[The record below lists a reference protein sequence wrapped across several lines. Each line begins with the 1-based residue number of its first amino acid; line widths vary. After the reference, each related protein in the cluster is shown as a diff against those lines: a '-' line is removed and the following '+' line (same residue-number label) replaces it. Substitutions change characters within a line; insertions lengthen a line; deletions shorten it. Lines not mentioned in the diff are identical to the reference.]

1 MSDLQKV
8 KELRRA
14 TGAGFKDCNNA
25 LKEANGDV
33 EKSLEIL
40 RIKGITKASKKMSR
54 VANEGLVSITENEIE
69 SEKIDVF
76 SLQTKDK
83 TDSIKVDET
92 LNSKEIKIIGLY
104 DPEDFGLKIDM
115 WSNSNGDQLKYLFSN
130 LAKINLS
137 RDASEL
143 MNIVLLT
150 NAYYPKKN
158 ISEKDFLKIKSDWLI
173 KHNNLEL
180 IEEYLIKN
188 DILNLHP
195 KLSKYLVDKY
205 LSESKL
211 DKACKIFLNN
221 SEPIKN
227 NYLSKFN
234 IYCLINNGKKD
245 EAQLIF
251 DLKKELGF
259 NDQYFENKLNY
270 LFGYT
275 NKIDK
280 AVSEKSIL
288 EFHLAHKTNPEF
300 FFEPKE
306 NTNPLIWKYLAASN
320 LLYQTNEIDLDELE
334 KIELIEYA
342 THNKNYLEDDLF
354 QIYKRFQFT
363 IDQFLNVKTVF
374 KSLTNIESRALLYQ
388 SVLLESDI
396 NKKIELMKLLKE
408 AFIKDK
414 IGNAFEEKLKDLLQD
429 IELDQISSK
438 HTSFYLENINTDEKK
453 QTKIKYNDDLLHQS
467 KLIKY
472 FIGEYNQTK
481 IEKDL
486 NNFLKKIKKDKK
498 YSISK
503 KDIILIESLKSDG
516 IKIDKKYDNLYKIL
530 DSEMPTDIQVMVNNN
545 ESASTILRIIE
556 VIGQD
561 ELSTLDEDTL
571 FFIISALNQL
581 NIDSIRNKILLKV
594 LPLKV

>member
-1 MSDLQKV
+1 MKILKLLNKTYLSIPIIFLFLIVNSFSENEPVDIWNIDKEQIQENSEN
-8 KELRRA
+8 KEL
-14 TGAGFKDCNNA
+14 
-25 LKEANGDV
+25 
-33 EKSLEIL
+33 I
-40 RIKGITKASKKMSR
+40 
-54 VANEGLVSITENEIE
+54 SITESDFET
-69 SEKIDVF
+69 EKIDVF
-76 SLQTKDK
+76 KMQIKNSS
-83 TDSIKVDET
+83 DSIKVDET

-104 DPEDFGLKIDM
+104 DPEDFGLKINM

-137 RDASEL
+137 QDASEL

-150 NAYYPKKN
+150 NAHYPNKN

-195 KLSKYLVDKY
+195 KLAKHLVDKY
-205 LSESKL
+205 LSETEL

-221 SEPIKN
+221 SEPIEN
-227 NYLSKFN
+227 DYLSKFN
-234 IYCLINNGKKD
+234 IYCLINNGKKE

-259 NDQYFENKLNY
+259 NEKYFESKLNY

-275 NKIDK
+275 NKVDTAI
-280 AVSEKSIL
+280 SEKNIL
-288 EFHLAHKTNPEF
+288 EFHLAHKTNPDF
-300 FFEPKE
+300 SFEPRE

-320 LLYQTNEIDLDELE
+320 LLYQTNEIDLNELE
-334 KIELIEYA
+334 KIELVEYA

-354 QIYKRFQFT
+354 QIYKRFQFN
-363 IDQFLNVKTVF
+363 IDQLLSAKAVF
-374 KSLTNIESRALLYQ
+374 KSLTKIESRALLYQ
-388 SVLLESDI
+388 TLLLESDI

-408 AFIKDK
+408 SFIEDK
-414 IGNAFEEKLKDLLQD
+414 IENAFEEKLKDLLKE
-429 IELDQISSK
+429 IELDQISSE
-438 HTSFYLENINTDEKK
+438 HTSFYLENINTDGKK
-453 QTKIKYNDDLLHQS
+453 QTKIRYNDDLLHQS

-472 FIGEYNQTK
+472 FNGDYSQTK

-486 NNFLKKIKKDKK
+486 NNFLKKIKKNKK
-498 YSISK
+498 YLLSK

-516 IKIDKKYDNLYKIL
+516 VKVEKKYDNLYEIL
-530 DSEMPTDIQVMVNNN
+530 DSEMPTDIQVMINNN
-545 ESASTILRIIE
+545 ESASAILRIIE

-561 ELSTLDEDTL
+561 ELNALDEDTL

-581 NIDSIRNKILLKV
+581 NIDFIRNKILLKI

>member
-1 MSDLQKV
+1 MKILKLLNKTYLSILIILIFSMANSFSENEPVDIWNIDKDQIQENSENN
-8 KELRRA
+8 EL
-14 TGAGFKDCNNA
+14 
-25 LKEANGDV
+25 
-33 EKSLEIL
+33 I
-40 RIKGITKASKKMSR
+40 
-54 VANEGLVSITENEIE
+54 SITESEIE
-69 SEKIDVF
+69 TERIDIF
-76 SLQTKDK
+76 NMQIKDSSS
-83 TDSIKVDET
+83 SIKFDET

-115 WSNSNGDQLKYLFSN
+115 WSKSNGDQLKYLFSN
-130 LAKINLS
+130 LSKINLS
-137 RDASEL
+137 QDASEI
-143 MNIVLLT
+143 MNIILLT
-150 NAYYPKKN
+150 NAYYPNKN
-158 ISEKDFLKIKSDWLI
+158 ISEKDFLKIKSDWLM
-173 KHNNLEL
+173 KYNNLEL

-195 KLSKYLVDKY
+195 KLTKYLVDNY
-205 LSESKL
+205 LSVSKL
-211 DKACKIFLNN
+211 DKACKIFLSN
-221 SEPIKN
+221 SEPIEN

-234 IYCLINNGKKD
+234 IYCLIKNGKK
-245 EAQLIF
+245 EQAQLIF

-259 NDQYFENKLNY
+259 NEKYFENKLNY

-275 NKIDK
+275 NEIDK
-280 AVSEKSIL
+280 TISENNIL

-300 FFEPKE
+300 SFEPKE
-306 NTNPLIWKYLAASN
+306 NTNPLIWKYLATSN

-342 THNKNYLEDDLF
+342 THNKNYLENDLF
-354 QIYKRFQFT
+354 QIYKRFQFN

-374 KSLTNIESRALLYQ
+374 KSLKNIQSRALLYQ

-414 IGNAFEEKLKDLLQD
+414 IGAAFEDKLSELLED
-429 IELDQISSK
+429 IELDQISSM
-438 HTSFYLENINTDEKK
+438 HTSFYLENINIDKKK

-472 FIGEYNQTK
+472 FNGDYNPTK

-486 NNFLKKIKKDKK
+486 NNFLKKIKKNKN
-498 YSISK
+498 YSLSK

-530 DSEMPTDIQVMVNNN
+530 DSEMPTDIQVMINNN

-581 NIDSIRNKILLKV
+581 NLDSLRNKILLKV

>member
-1 MSDLQKV
+1 MKILRLLNKIYLSILIIFFFSIVNSFSQDEPVDIWNIDKEQIKENSEN
-8 KELRRA
+8 KEL
-14 TGAGFKDCNNA
+14 
-25 LKEANGDV
+25 
-33 EKSLEIL
+33 I
-40 RIKGITKASKKMSR
+40 
-54 VANEGLVSITENEIE
+54 SITANEIE
-69 SEKIDVF
+69 TEKIDVF
-76 SLQTKDK
+76 NMQTKDRS
-83 TDSIKVDET
+83 DSIKVDET
-92 LNSKEIKIIGLY
+92 LYSKEIKIIGLY

-205 LSESKL
+205 LSKSEL

-227 NYLSKFN
+227 DYLSKFN

-259 NDQYFENKLNY
+259 NDQYFENKLNH

-275 NKIDK
+275 NEIDK
-280 AVSEKSIL
+280 TISEKSIL

-300 FFEPKE
+300 SFEPKE

-320 LLYQTNEIDLDELE
+320 LLYQTDEIDLDELE

-342 THNKNYLEDDLF
+342 THNKN
-354 QIYKRFQFT
+354 
-363 IDQFLNVKTVF
+363 
-374 KSLTNIESRALLYQ
+374 
-388 SVLLESDI
+388 
-396 NKKIELMKLLKE
+396 
-408 AFIKDK
+408 
-414 IGNAFEEKLKDLLQD
+414 
-429 IELDQISSK
+429 SS
-438 HTSFYLENINTDEKK
+438 
-453 QTKIKYNDDLLHQS
+453 
-467 KLIKY
+467 
-472 FIGEYNQTK
+472 
-481 IEKDL
+481 
-486 NNFLKKIKKDKK
+486 
-498 YSISK
+498 
-503 KDIILIESLKSDG
+503 
-516 IKIDKKYDNLYKIL
+516 
-530 DSEMPTDIQVMVNNN
+530 
-545 ESASTILRIIE
+545 
-556 VIGQD
+556 
-561 ELSTLDEDTL
+561 
-571 FFIISALNQL
+571 
-581 NIDSIRNKILLKV
+581 
-594 LPLKV
+594 

>member
-1 MSDLQKV
+1 MKILKLLNKTYLPILIIFLFSMVNSFSENEPVDIWNIDKDQIKENSEN
-8 KELRRA
+8 KEL
-14 TGAGFKDCNNA
+14 
-25 LKEANGDV
+25 
-33 EKSLEIL
+33 I
-40 RIKGITKASKKMSR
+40 
-54 VANEGLVSITENEIE
+54 SITENDLETG
-69 SEKIDVF
+69 KIDVF
-76 SLQTKDK
+76 KMQTKDSSV
-83 TDSIKVDET
+83 SIKVDET

-104 DPEDFGLKIDM
+104 DPEDFDLKINM

-137 RDASEL
+137 QDASEL

-150 NAYYPKKN
+150 NAYYPNKN
-158 ISEKDFLKIKSDWLI
+158 INEKDFLKIKSDWLI

-205 LSESKL
+205 LSVSEI
-211 DKACKIFLNN
+211 DKACRVFLNN

-227 NYLSKFN
+227 DYLSKFN
-234 IYCLINNGKKD
+234 IYCLIKNGKKD

-251 DLKKELGF
+251 ELKKELGF
-259 NDQYFENKLNY
+259 NEQYFENKINY
-270 LFGYT
+270 IFGYT
-275 NKIDK
+275 NEVDETI
-280 AVSEKSIL
+280 SEKNIL

-300 FFEPKE
+300 YFEPKE

-320 LLYQTNEIDLDELE
+320 LLYQTNEIDLNELE
-334 KIELIEYA
+334 KIKLVEYA

-354 QIYKRFQFT
+354 QIYKRFQFN
-363 IDQFLNVKTVF
+363 IDQLLNAKAVF
-374 KSLTNIESRALLYQ
+374 KSLTSIESRALLYQ
-388 SVLLESDI
+388 TVLLESDI
-396 NKKIELMKLLKE
+396 NKKIELMKLLKD

-414 IGNAFEEKLKDLLQD
+414 IGNAFEKKLKDLLKE
-429 IELDQISSK
+429 IELDQVSSE
-438 HTSFYLENINTDEKK
+438 HTSFYLENIDTDKKK
-453 QTKIKYNDDLLHQS
+453 QTKIKYSDDILHQS

-472 FIGEYNQTK
+472 FNGDYNQIK

-486 NNFLKKIKKDKK
+486 NNFLKKIKKNKK
-498 YSISK
+498 YLLSK

-516 IKIDKKYDNLYKIL
+516 IKVDKKYDNLYEIL
-530 DSEMPTDIQVMVNNN
+530 DSEMPTDIQVMINNN
-545 ESASTILRIIE
+545 ESASAILRIIE

-561 ELSTLDEDTL
+561 ELNALDEDTV

-581 NIDSIRNKILLKV
+581 NIDFIRNKILLKV

>member
-1 MSDLQKV
+1 MKILKLLNKTFLSILIIFSFSIANSFSENEPVDIWNIDKEQIQENSEN
-8 KELRRA
+8 KEL
-14 TGAGFKDCNNA
+14 
-25 LKEANGDV
+25 
-33 EKSLEIL
+33 I
-40 RIKGITKASKKMSR
+40 
-54 VANEGLVSITENEIE
+54 SITESELE
-69 SEKIDVF
+69 TEKIDVF
-76 SLQTKDK
+76 NMQIKKRS
-83 TDSIKVDET
+83 DSIKVDET

-211 DKACKIFLNN
+211 DQACKIFLNN

-275 NKIDK
+275 NEIDK
-280 AVSEKSIL
+280 TVSEKSIL

-300 FFEPKE
+300 SFEPKE

-374 KSLTNIESRALLYQ
+374 KSLANIESRALLYQ

>member
-1 MSDLQKV
+1 MKI
-8 KELRRA
+8 
-14 TGAGFKDCNNA
+14 
-25 LKEANGDV
+25 LKLLNKTFLSIPIIFSFLIAN
-33 EKSLEIL
+33 SF
-40 RIKGITKASKKMSR
+40 S
-54 VANEGLVSITENEIE
+54 ENEPVDIWNIDKE
-69 SEKIDVF
+69 QIQENSENKKLISTTKSELETEKIDVF
-76 SLQTKDK
+76 DMQTQKRS
-83 TDSIKVDET
+83 DSIKVDET

-115 WSNSNGDQLKYLFSN
+115 WSNSNGDQLKYLFNN
-130 LAKINLS
+130 LSKINLS
-137 RDASEL
+137 SDASEL

-211 DKACKIFLNN
+211 EQACKIFLNN

-227 NYLSKFN
+227 DYLSKFN

-275 NKIDK
+275 NEIDK
-280 AVSEKSIL
+280 VVSEKSIL

-320 LLYQTNEIDLDELE
+320 LLYQTNEIDLNELE

-374 KSLTNIESRALLYQ
+374 KSLANIESRALLYQ

-414 IGNAFEEKLKDLLQD
+414 IGNAFEEKLKNLLQD

-486 NNFLKKIKKDKK
+486 NNFLKKIKKNKK

-516 IKIDKKYDNLYKIL
+516 IKIDKKYENLYKIL

>member
-1 MSDLQKV
+1 MVNSFSENEPVDIWNIDKEQIQENSEN
-8 KELRRA
+8 KEL
-14 TGAGFKDCNNA
+14 
-25 LKEANGDV
+25 
-33 EKSLEIL
+33 I
-40 RIKGITKASKKMSR
+40 
-54 VANEGLVSITENEIE
+54 SITDSELET
-69 SEKIDVF
+69 EKIDVF
-76 SLQTKDK
+76 DMQNKDRS
-83 TDSIKVDET
+83 DSIKVDET

-115 WSNSNGDQLKYLFSN
+115 WLNSNGDQLKYLFSN

-137 RDASEL
+137 QDASEL

-150 NAYYPKKN
+150 NAYYPDKN
-158 ISEKDFLKIKSDWLI
+158 INEKDFLKIKSDWLI

-205 LSESKL
+205 LSESEL

-259 NDQYFENKLNY
+259 NEQYFENKLNF

-275 NKIDK
+275 NETDK
-280 AVSEKSIL
+280 TISEKSIL

-300 FFEPKE
+300 TFEPKE
-306 NTNPLIWKYLAASN
+306 NTNSLIWKYLAASN

-354 QIYKRFQFT
+354 QIYKRFQFN
-363 IDQFLNVKTVF
+363 IDQFLNAKTVF
-374 KSLTNIESRALLYQ
+374 KSLANIESRALLYQ

-408 AFIKDK
+408 SFIKDK
-414 IGNAFEEKLKDLLQD
+414 IAGAFEEKLKELLQD

-438 HTSFYLENINTDEKK
+438 HTSFYLDNINTDEKK
-453 QTKIKYNDDLLHQS
+453 QTKIKYNEDLLHQS
-467 KLIKY
+467 KLIRY
-472 FIGEYNQTK
+472 FNGDYNLTK

-498 YSISK
+498 YSLSK

-516 IKIDKKYDNLYKIL
+516 IKIDKKYNNLYKIL
-530 DSEMPTDIQVMVNNN
+530 DSEMPTDIQVMINNN

-561 ELSTLDEDTL
+561 ELNALDEDTL

>member
-1 MSDLQKV
+1 MKILKLLNKIYLSILIIFFFSIVNSFSQDEPVDIWNIDKEQIQENSEN
-8 KELRRA
+8 KEL
-14 TGAGFKDCNNA
+14 
-25 LKEANGDV
+25 
-33 EKSLEIL
+33 I
-40 RIKGITKASKKMSR
+40 
-54 VANEGLVSITENEIE
+54 SITESELE
-69 SEKIDVF
+69 TEKIDVF
-76 SLQTKDK
+76 NMQTKDRS
-83 TDSIKVDET
+83 DSIKVDET

-173 KHNNLEL
+173 KHNDLEL

-275 NKIDK
+275 NEIDK
-280 AVSEKSIL
+280 TISEKSIL

-300 FFEPKE
+300 SFEPKE

-396 NKKIELMKLLKE
+396 NRKIELMKLLKE
-408 AFIKDK
+408 VFIKDK

-472 FIGEYNQTK
+472 FIGDYNQTK

-530 DSEMPTDIQVMVNNN
+530 DSEMPTDIQVMINNN

-581 NIDSIRNKILLKV
+581 NIDSLRNKILLKV

>member
-1 MSDLQKV
+1 MKILKLLNKTYLSILIILFFSTVNSFSENEPVDIWNIDKEQLQENSEN
-8 KELRRA
+8 KELIS
-14 TGAGFKDCNNA
+14 
-25 LKEANGDV
+25 V
-33 EKSLEIL
+33 
-40 RIKGITKASKKMSR
+40 
-54 VANEGLVSITENEIE
+54 TENELE

-76 SLQTKDK
+76 SLQTKDGS
-83 TDSIKVDET
+83 DSIKVDET
-92 LNSKEIKIIGLY
+92 LDSKEIKIIGLY

-205 LSESKL
+205 LSKSEL

-221 SEPIKN
+221 SKPIKN

-275 NKIDK
+275 NKIDE
-280 AVSEKSIL
+280 AISEKSIL

-300 FFEPKE
+300 SFEPKE
-306 NTNPLIWKYLAASN
+306 STNPLIWKYLAASN

-374 KSLTNIESRALLYQ
+374 KSLANIESRALLYQ
-388 SVLLESDI
+388 SVLLESDT

-408 AFIKDK
+408 VFIKDK

-545 ESASTILRIIE
+545 ETASTILRIIE

-561 ELSTLDEDTL
+561 ELSALDEDTL

>member
-1 MSDLQKV
+1 MKILKLLNKTYLSILIIFFFSIVNSLSQDEPVDIWNIDKEQIKKNSEN
-8 KELRRA
+8 KELISSP
-14 TGAGFKDCNNA
+14 
-25 LKEANGDV
+25 E
-33 EKSLEIL
+33 S
-40 RIKGITKASKKMSR
+40 
-54 VANEGLVSITENEIE
+54 EIE
-69 SEKIDVF
+69 TEKIDVF
-76 SLQTKDK
+76 NMQTKDRS
-83 TDSIKVDET
+83 DSIKVDES

-130 LAKINLS
+130 LDKIDLS

-173 KHNNLEL
+173 KHDNLEL

-195 KLSKYLVDKY
+195 KLSKYLIDKY

-221 SEPIKN
+221 SEPIKD

-259 NDQYFENKLNY
+259 NEQYFENKLNY

-275 NKIDK
+275 NEIDK
-280 AVSEKSIL
+280 TISEKSIL
-288 EFHLAHKTNPEF
+288 DFHLAHKTNPEF
-300 FFEPKE
+300 SFEPKE

-334 KIELIEYA
+334 KIELIEFA

-388 SVLLESDI
+388 TVLLESDI

-408 AFIKDK
+408 VFIKDK
-414 IGNAFEEKLKDLLQD
+414 IGKAFEEKLKDLLQD

-472 FIGEYNQTK
+472 FIGDFNQTK

-530 DSEMPTDIQVMVNNN
+530 DSEMPTDIQVMINNN

>member
-1 MSDLQKV
+1 MKILKLLNKTYLSILIIFFFSIVNSFSENEPVDIWNIDKEQLQENSQN
-8 KELRRA
+8 KEL
-14 TGAGFKDCNNA
+14 
-25 LKEANGDV
+25 
-33 EKSLEIL
+33 I
-40 RIKGITKASKKMSR
+40 
-54 VANEGLVSITENEIE
+54 SISENELE
-69 SEKIDVF
+69 TEKIDVF
-76 SLQTKDK
+76 SLQTKDRS
-83 TDSIKVDET
+83 DSIKVDET

-173 KHNNLEL
+173 KNNNLEL

-188 DILNLHP
+188 DIINLHP
-195 KLSKYLVDKY
+195 KLSKYLVDEY
-205 LSESKL
+205 LSKSEL

-259 NDQYFENKLNY
+259 NEPYFENKLNY

-275 NKIDK
+275 NAIDK
-280 AVSEKSIL
+280 TISEKSIL

-300 FFEPKE
+300 SFEPKE

-363 IDQFLNVKTVF
+363 IDQFLNAKKVF

-408 AFIKDK
+408 VFIKDK
-414 IGNAFEEKLKDLLQD
+414 IANAFDDKLKDLLQV

-545 ESASTILRIIE
+545 EFASTILRIIE

-561 ELSTLDEDTL
+561 ELSALDEDTL

-581 NIDSIRNKILLKV
+581 NLDPIRNKILLKV

>member
-1 MSDLQKV
+1 MKILKLLNKIYLSILIIFFFSIVNSFSQDEPVDIWNIDKEQIQENSEN
-8 KELRRA
+8 KEL
-14 TGAGFKDCNNA
+14 
-25 LKEANGDV
+25 
-33 EKSLEIL
+33 I
-40 RIKGITKASKKMSR
+40 
-54 VANEGLVSITENEIE
+54 SITESELE
-69 SEKIDVF
+69 TEKIDVF
-76 SLQTKDK
+76 NMQTKDRS
-83 TDSIKVDET
+83 DSIKVDET

-173 KHNNLEL
+173 KHNDLEL

-275 NKIDK
+275 NEIDK
-280 AVSEKSIL
+280 TISEKSIL

-300 FFEPKE
+300 SFEPKE

-472 FIGEYNQTK
+472 FIGDYNQTK

-530 DSEMPTDIQVMVNNN
+530 DSEMPTDIQVMINNN

-581 NIDSIRNKILLKV
+581 NIDSLRNKILLKV

>member
-1 MSDLQKV
+1 MKILKLLNKTYLSILIILFFSIVNSFSENEPVDIWNIDKEQLQENSEN
-8 KELRRA
+8 KEL
-14 TGAGFKDCNNA
+14 
-25 LKEANGDV
+25 
-33 EKSLEIL
+33 I
-40 RIKGITKASKKMSR
+40 
-54 VANEGLVSITENEIE
+54 SITENEIE

-76 SLQTKDK
+76 SLQTKDGS
-83 TDSIKVDET
+83 DSIKIDET
-92 LNSKEIKIIGLY
+92 LNSKEIEIIGLY

-195 KLSKYLVDKY
+195 KLSKYLVDNY
-205 LSESKL
+205 LSKSEL

-221 SEPIKN
+221 SKPIKN

-275 NKIDK
+275 NKIDE

-306 NTNPLIWKYLAASN
+306 STNPLIWKYLAASN
-320 LLYQTNEIDLDELE
+320 LLYQTSEIDLDELE

-342 THNKNYLEDDLF
+342 THSKNYLEDDLF

-374 KSLTNIESRALLYQ
+374 KSLANIESRALLYQ
-388 SVLLESDI
+388 SVLLESDT

-561 ELSTLDEDTL
+561 ELSALDEDTL

>member
-1 MSDLQKV
+1 MKILKLLNKIYLSILIIFFFSIVNSFSQDEPVDIWNIDKEQIQENSEN
-8 KELRRA
+8 KELISIQ
-14 TGAGFKDCNNA
+14 
-25 LKEANGDV
+25 ES
-33 EKSLEIL
+33 ELE
-40 RIKGITKASKKMSR
+40 T
-54 VANEGLVSITENEIE
+54 
-69 SEKIDVF
+69 EKIDVF
-76 SLQTKDK
+76 NMQTKDGS
-83 TDSIKVDET
+83 DSIKVDET

-137 RDASEL
+137 QDASEL

-158 ISEKDFLKIKSDWLI
+158 ISEKDFLKIKSDWLV
-173 KHNNLEL
+173 KNNDLEL

-211 DKACKIFLNN
+211 DKACKVFLNN

-234 IYCLINNGKKD
+234 IYCLINNGKND

-275 NKIDK
+275 NEIDK
-280 AVSEKSIL
+280 TISEKSIL

-396 NKKIELMKLLKE
+396 NRKIELMKLLKE

-414 IGNAFEEKLKDLLQD
+414 IGNAFEEQLKDLLKD

-453 QTKIKYNDDLLHQS
+453 QTKIKYNDDLLYQS

-472 FIGEYNQTK
+472 FNGDYNQTK

-530 DSEMPTDIQVMVNNN
+530 DSEMPTDIQVMINNN
-545 ESASTILRIIE
+545 ETASTILRIIE

-561 ELSTLDEDTL
+561 ELSNLDEDTL

-581 NIDSIRNKILLKV
+581 NIDPLRNKILLKV

>member
-1 MSDLQKV
+1 MKILKLLNKIYLSILIIFFFSTVNSFSQDEPVDIWNIDKEQIQENSEN
-8 KELRRA
+8 KELISIS
-14 TGAGFKDCNNA
+14 
-25 LKEANGDV
+25 ES
-33 EKSLEIL
+33 ELE
-40 RIKGITKASKKMSR
+40 T
-54 VANEGLVSITENEIE
+54 
-69 SEKIDVF
+69 EKIDVF
-76 SLQTKDK
+76 NMQTKDRS
-83 TDSIKVDET
+83 DSIKVDET

-173 KHNNLEL
+173 KHNDLEL

-227 NYLSKFN
+227 DYLSKFN

-259 NDQYFENKLNY
+259 NDQYFENKLNH

-275 NKIDK
+275 NEIDK
-280 AVSEKSIL
+280 TISEKSIL
-288 EFHLAHKTNPEF
+288 EFHLAHKTNSEF
-300 FFEPKE
+300 SFDPKE

-354 QIYKRFQFT
+354 QIYKRFQFS

-396 NKKIELMKLLKE
+396 NRKIELMKLLKE
-408 AFIKDK
+408 LFIKDK

-472 FIGEYNQTK
+472 FIGDYNQTK

-486 NNFLKKIKKDKK
+486 NNYLKKIKKDKK

-516 IKIDKKYDNLYKIL
+516 IKIDKKYENLYKIQ
-530 DSEMPTDIQVMVNNN
+530 DSEMPTDIQVMINNN
-545 ESASTILRIIE
+545 ETASTILRIIE

-581 NIDSIRNKILLKV
+581 NIDKLRNEILVKIL
-594 LPLKV
+594 PLRI

>member
-1 MSDLQKV
+1 MKILKLLNKTYLSILIILFFSIVNSFSENEPVDIWNTDEEKIQDNSKN
-8 KELRRA
+8 KELIS
-14 TGAGFKDCNNA
+14 N
-25 LKEANGDV
+25 
-33 EKSLEIL
+33 
-40 RIKGITKASKKMSR
+40 
-54 VANEGLVSITENEIE
+54 TESNLGG
-69 SEKIDVF
+69 EKIDVF
-76 SLQTKDK
+76 NLQTKNSS
-83 TDSIKVDET
+83 DSIKVDET
-92 LNSKEIKIIGLY
+92 LNSKDIKIIGLY
-104 DPEDFGLKIDM
+104 DPEDFGLKINM

-137 RDASEL
+137 KDASEL

-150 NAYYPKKN
+150 NAYNPNKN

-205 LSESKL
+205 LSNSEL

-221 SEPIKN
+221 SKPITN

-259 NDQYFENKLNY
+259 NEKYFENKLNY

-275 NKIDK
+275 NEIDK
-280 AVSEKSIL
+280 TISEKSIL

-300 FFEPKE
+300 SFEPKE

-374 KSLTNIESRALLYQ
+374 KSLANIESRALLYQ

-414 IGNAFEEKLKDLLQD
+414 IGNAFEKILKDLLQD

-486 NNFLKKIKKDKK
+486 NNFLKKIKRDKK

-530 DSEMPTDIQVMVNNN
+530 DSEMPTDIQVMINNN

-561 ELSTLDEDTL
+561 ELSNLDEDTL

>member
-1 MSDLQKV
+1 MKILKLLNKTYLSILIIILFSTVNSLSENEPVDIWNIDKEIMQDNSKN
-8 KELRRA
+8 KEL
-14 TGAGFKDCNNA
+14 
-25 LKEANGDV
+25 
-33 EKSLEIL
+33 I
-40 RIKGITKASKKMSR
+40 
-54 VANEGLVSITENEIE
+54 SITE
-69 SEKIDVF
+69 SGQDDEKIDVF
-76 SLQTKDK
+76 NMQSEKNSNL
-83 TDSIKVDET
+83 IKVDEN

-137 RDASEL
+137 QDASEL

-150 NAYYPKKN
+150 NSYYPNKN
-158 ISEKDFLKIKSDWLI
+158 ISEKEFLKIKSDWLI
-173 KHNNLEL
+173 KYNDLEL

-205 LSESKL
+205 LSESEI

-221 SEPIKN
+221 SKPIKN

-259 NDQYFENKLNY
+259 NEKYFENKLSY

-275 NKIDK
+275 NEVDK
-280 AVSEKSIL
+280 TISEKNIL

-300 FFEPKE
+300 SFEPKE

-320 LLYQTNEIDLDELE
+320 LLYQTNEIDLNELE
-334 KIELIEYA
+334 KIELVEYA
-342 THNKNYLEDDLF
+342 THNKNYSENDLF
-354 QIYKRFQFT
+354 QIYKRFQFN
-363 IDQFLNVKTVF
+363 IDQLLNAKTAF
-374 KSLTNIESRALLYQ
+374 NSLASIESRALLYQ
-388 SVLLESDI
+388 TILLESDI
-396 NKKIELMKLLKE
+396 NKKIELMKLLKGV
-408 AFIKDK
+408 FIRDK
-414 IGNAFEEKLKDLLQD
+414 IDNAFEDKLKDLLQE
-429 IELDQISSK
+429 IELDQISSE
-438 HTSFYLENINTDEKK
+438 HTSFYLENINTDKKK

-467 KLIKY
+467 KLIRY
-472 FIGEYNQTK
+472 FNGDYNQTK

-486 NNFLKKIKKDKK
+486 NNFLKKIKKNKK
-498 YSISK
+498 YSLSK

-516 IKIDKKYDNLYKIL
+516 IKVDKKYENLYEIL
-530 DSEMPTDIQVMVNNN
+530 DSEMPTDIQVMINNN
-545 ESASTILRIIE
+545 ETASTILRIIE

-561 ELSTLDEDTL
+561 ELNTLDEDTL

-581 NIDSIRNKILLKV
+581 NIDFIRNQILLKV

>member
-1 MSDLQKV
+1 MKILKLLNKTYLSILIILFFSIVNSLSENEPVDIWNINKEQIQDNSED
-8 KELRRA
+8 KEL
-14 TGAGFKDCNNA
+14 
-25 LKEANGDV
+25 
-33 EKSLEIL
+33 I
-40 RIKGITKASKKMSR
+40 
-54 VANEGLVSITENEIE
+54 SITGSELEG
-69 SEKIDVF
+69 EKISVF
-76 SLQTKDK
+76 NMQTKDSS
-83 TDSIKVDET
+83 DLIKVDET
-92 LNSKEIKIIGLY
+92 LNSKETKIIGLY
-104 DPEDFGLKIDM
+104 DPEDFGLKINM

-137 RDASEL
+137 QDASEL

-150 NAYYPKKN
+150 NAYYPNKN
-158 ISEKDFLKIKSDWLI
+158 INEKDFLKIKSDWLI
-173 KHNNLEL
+173 KHNDLKL

-195 KLSKYLVDKY
+195 RLGKYLVDKY
-205 LSESKL
+205 LSESKI
-211 DKACKIFLNN
+211 DKACEIFLNN
-221 SEPIKN
+221 SEPIEN

-234 IYCLINNGKKD
+234 IYCLINSGKKD

-259 NDQYFENKLNY
+259 NEKYFENKLNY

-275 NKIDK
+275 SKIDK
-280 AVSEKSIL
+280 TISEKNIL

-300 FFEPKE
+300 SFEPKE
-306 NTNPLIWKYLAASN
+306 NTNPLIWKYLAATN
-320 LLYQTNEIDLDELE
+320 LLYQTNEIDLNELE
-334 KIELIEYA
+334 KISLVEYA

-354 QIYKRFQFT
+354 QIYKRFQFN
-363 IDQFLNVKTVF
+363 IDQLLNAKTIF
-374 KSLTNIESRALLYQ
+374 KSLSSIESRALLYQ
-388 SVLLESDI
+388 TLLLESDM
-396 NKKIELMKLLKE
+396 NKKIELMKHLKGV
-408 AFIKDK
+408 FIKDK
-414 IGNAFEEKLKDLLQD
+414 IGNAFDEKLKDLLQE
-429 IELDQISSK
+429 IELDQISSE

-453 QTKIKYNDDLLHQS
+453 QTKIKYNDDILHQS
-467 KLIKY
+467 KLIRY
-472 FIGEYNQTK
+472 FNGDYNQTK

-486 NNFLKKIKKDKK
+486 NNFLKKIKKNKK
-498 YSISK
+498 YSLSK

-516 IKIDKKYDNLYKIL
+516 IKVDKKYDSLYKIL
-530 DSEMPTDIQVMVNNN
+530 DSEMPTDIQVMINNN

-561 ELSTLDEDTL
+561 ELSALDEDTL

>member
-1 MSDLQKV
+1 MKILKLLNKTYLSILIIFFFSIVNSLSQDEPVDIWNIDKEQIKENSEN
-8 KELRRA
+8 KELI
-14 TGAGFKDCNNA
+14 
-25 LKEANGDV
+25 
-33 EKSLEIL
+33 S
-40 RIKGITKASKKMSR
+40 S
-54 VANEGLVSITENEIE
+54 TESEIE
-69 SEKIDVF
+69 TEKIDVF
-76 SLQTKDK
+76 NMQTKDRS
-83 TDSIKVDET
+83 DSIKVDES

-137 RDASEL
+137 PDASEL

-150 NAYYPKKN
+150 NAHYPKKN
-158 ISEKDFLKIKSDWLI
+158 ISEKEFLRIKSDWLM

-188 DILNLHP
+188 DILNFHP
-195 KLSKYLVDKY
+195 KLSKYLIDKY

-221 SEPIKN
+221 SEPIKD

-259 NDQYFENKLNY
+259 NEQYFENKLNY

-275 NKIDK
+275 NEIDK
-280 AVSEKSIL
+280 TISEKSIL

-300 FFEPKE
+300 SFEPKE

-334 KIELIEYA
+334 KIELIEFA

-388 SVLLESDI
+388 TVLLESDI

-408 AFIKDK
+408 VFIKDK

-472 FIGEYNQTK
+472 FIGDFNQTK

-530 DSEMPTDIQVMVNNN
+530 DSEMPTDIQVMINNN

>member
-1 MSDLQKV
+1 MKILKLLNRSYLSILIIIFFSIVDSFSQDEPVDIWNIDKEQIQENSQN
-8 KELRRA
+8 KEL
-14 TGAGFKDCNNA
+14 
-25 LKEANGDV
+25 
-33 EKSLEIL
+33 I
-40 RIKGITKASKKMSR
+40 
-54 VANEGLVSITENEIE
+54 SITGSELET
-69 SEKIDVF
+69 EKIDVF
-76 SLQTKDK
+76 NMQTKDRS
-83 TDSIKVDET
+83 DSIKVDET

-137 RDASEL
+137 QDASEL

-195 KLSKYLVDKY
+195 ELSKYLVDKY

-211 DKACKIFLNN
+211 DKACKIFSNN
-221 SEPIKN
+221 SKPIKN

-259 NDQYFENKLNY
+259 NEQYFENKLNI
-270 LFGYT
+270 LFGFS
-275 NKIDK
+275 NEIDK
-280 AVSEKSIL
+280 TISEKSIL

-300 FFEPKE
+300 SFEPKE

-320 LLYQTNEIDLDELE
+320 LLYQTNEIDLNELE

-388 SVLLESDI
+388 SVLLESEI

-408 AFIKDK
+408 LFIKDK
-414 IGNAFEEKLKDLLQD
+414 IGSAFEEKLKDLLQD

-438 HTSFYLENINTDEKK
+438 HTSFYLENINTDKKK

-472 FIGEYNQTK
+472 FTGDYNQMK

-498 YSISK
+498 YLISK
-503 KDIILIESLKSDG
+503 KDIMLIESLKSDG
-516 IKIDKKYDNLYKIL
+516 IKIDKKYENLYKIL
-530 DSEMPTDIQVMVNNN
+530 ESEMPTDIQVMINND
-545 ESASTILRIIE
+545 ETASTILRIIE

-561 ELSTLDEDTL
+561 ELSVLDEDTL
-571 FFIISALNQL
+571 FFIINALNQL
-581 NIDSIRNKILLKV
+581 NIDAIRNKILLKV

>member
-1 MSDLQKV
+1 MKILKLLNKIYLSILIIFFYSIVNSFSQDEPVDIWNIDKEQIQENSEN
-8 KELRRA
+8 KELISIS
-14 TGAGFKDCNNA
+14 
-25 LKEANGDV
+25 ES
-33 EKSLEIL
+33 ELE
-40 RIKGITKASKKMSR
+40 T
-54 VANEGLVSITENEIE
+54 
-69 SEKIDVF
+69 EKIDVF
-76 SLQTKDK
+76 NMQTKDRS
-83 TDSIKVDET
+83 DSIKVDET

-173 KHNNLEL
+173 KHNDLEL

-259 NDQYFENKLNY
+259 NEKYFENKLNY

-275 NKIDK
+275 NEIDK
-280 AVSEKSIL
+280 TISEKSIL

-300 FFEPKE
+300 SFDPKE

-396 NKKIELMKLLKE
+396 NRKIELMKLLKE
-408 AFIKDK
+408 VFIKDK

-472 FIGEYNQTK
+472 FIGDYNQTK

-530 DSEMPTDIQVMVNNN
+530 DSEMPTDIQVMINNN

-581 NIDSIRNKILLKV
+581 NIDSLRNKILLKV

>member
-1 MSDLQKV
+1 MKILKLLNKTYLSILIILFFSIVNSFSENEPVDIWNIDKEQV
-8 KELRRA
+8 QDNSENKEL
-14 TGAGFKDCNNA
+14 
-25 LKEANGDV
+25 
-33 EKSLEIL
+33 I
-40 RIKGITKASKKMSR
+40 
-54 VANEGLVSITENEIE
+54 SITESELE
-69 SEKIDVF
+69 TEKIDVF
-76 SLQTKDK
+76 SMQNKDK
-83 TDSIKVDET
+83 SDSIKVDET

-158 ISEKDFLKIKSDWLI
+158 ISEKEFLKIKSDWLI

-211 DKACKIFLNN
+211 DQACKIFLNN

-275 NKIDK
+275 NEIDK
-280 AVSEKSIL
+280 TISEKSIL

-374 KSLTNIESRALLYQ
+374 KSLANIESRALLYQ

-581 NIDSIRNKILLKV
+581 NIDPIRNKILLKV

>member
-1 MSDLQKV
+1 MKILKLLNKTYLSILIIFFFSIVNSYSENEPVDIWNIDKEQIKENSES
-8 KELRRA
+8 KEL
-14 TGAGFKDCNNA
+14 
-25 LKEANGDV
+25 
-33 EKSLEIL
+33 I
-40 RIKGITKASKKMSR
+40 
-54 VANEGLVSITENEIE
+54 SITESRPEI
-69 SEKIDVF
+69 EKIDVF
-76 SLQTKDK
+76 NMQINDSS
-83 TDSIKVDET
+83 DSIKVDET

-130 LAKINLS
+130 LDKIKLS
-137 RDASEL
+137 KDASEL

-150 NAYYPKKN
+150 NAHFPNKN
-158 ISEKDFLKIKSDWLI
+158 ISKKEFLKIKSDWLI
-173 KHNNLEL
+173 RHNNLEL
-180 IEEYLIKN
+180 IEEYLVKN
-188 DILNLHP
+188 DILNLQP
-195 KLSKYLVDKY
+195 KLSKHLVDEY
-205 LSESKL
+205 LSNAEI
-211 DKACKIFLNN
+211 DKACKIFLDN
-221 SEPIKN
+221 SEPIEN
-227 NYLSKFN
+227 NYLAKFN
-234 IYCLINNGKKD
+234 IYCLINNGKRD
-245 EAQLIF
+245 QAQLVF

-259 NDQYFENKLNY
+259 KDKYFENKLNY

-275 NKIDK
+275 NEIDK
-280 AVSEKSIL
+280 TVSEKSIL

-300 FFEPKE
+300 SFEPKE
-306 NTNPLIWKYLAASN
+306 KTNRLIWKYLAASN

-334 KIELIEYA
+334 KIQLIEYA

-374 KSLTNIESRALLYQ
+374 KSLANIERRALLYQ
-388 SVLLESDI
+388 SVLLESDT

-472 FIGEYNQTK
+472 FVGEYNQTK